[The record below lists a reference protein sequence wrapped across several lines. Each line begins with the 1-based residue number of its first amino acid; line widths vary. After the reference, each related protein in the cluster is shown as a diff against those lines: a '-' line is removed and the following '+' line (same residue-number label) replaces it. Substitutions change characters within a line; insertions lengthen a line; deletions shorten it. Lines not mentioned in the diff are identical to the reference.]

1 MRDQFLDELG
11 GVQVLPESSKSAGRT
26 TVSIDETVAEHPADA
41 HGERAVEDWADG
53 HVNESSNWSDTE
65 GPRGSAAAR
74 STAWPWVVG
83 AAVIALAALFGVG
96 FSDRGGGQTS
106 SAAMPPPQVTVSK
119 PLARDVD
126 TRIGLL
132 GQFSAIDRVELRAQV
147 GGTLTEIHFK
157 DGQIVHKGDLL
168 FMIDPRPYE
177 IKLAKATAQLQ
188 TASARFALASVQLS
202 RAQTLLRTTF
212 GTAETVDQRTS
223 EQRSAQAA
231 IDDAKAQIGDAQLDI
246 EYCRII
252 APFTGRISAR
262 LVSDGSLI
270 AGSRAAT
277 SPTTLLTTLV
287 SLDPIYLDF
296 DMSES
301 AYLTF
306 SRERARLSGP
316 LANAVTISLGDE
328 NRFTRQGT
336 LDFVDNALDRSSGTI
351 HARATVPNPDL
362 FLVPGEFARVR
373 VAVAPP
379 APTLMV
385 PDAAVVLDQSQ
396 HIVMTVAADGTVVPA
411 PVQTGDLRGGL
422 RVIQSGLAPGDR
434 VIIDGLVHA
443 TPGTQ
448 VDPQDGTIRYD
459 AASDGQ
465 G

>member
-11 GVQVLPESSKSAGRT
+11 GVHIPPESSKGAERMEVT
-26 TVSIDETVAEHPADA
+26 IDERVASRPLDE
-41 HGERAVEDWADG
+41 HGERAVDDWADG
-53 HVNESSNWSDTE
+53 HMNEISNWSDTE
-65 GPRGSAAAR
+65 GPRRSAAAR
-74 STAWPWVVG
+74 STAWPWVAGAVG
-83 AAVIALAALFGVG
+83 MARAAVFWVG

-106 SAAMPPPQVTVSK
+106 SAQMPPPQVTVST
-119 PLARDVD
+119 PLARDVE

-147 GGTLTEIHFK
+147 GGTLTELHFQ
-157 DGQIVHKGDLL
+157 DGQIVHKDDLL

-177 IKLAKATAQLQ
+177 IRLAKATAQLQ
-188 TASARFALASVQLS
+188 TASARFALASVQLV
-202 RAQTLLRTTF
+202 RAQTLLRTSF

-223 EQRSAQAA
+223 EQSSAQAA
-231 IDDAKAQIGDAQLDI
+231 IDDAKAQIRDAQLDI
-246 EYCRII
+246 EYCRIT

-262 LVSDGSLI
+262 LVSVGSLI

-301 AYLTF
+301 DYLTF

-316 LANAVTISLGDE
+316 LANAVAISLGDE
-328 NRFTRQGT
+328 NRSTRQGT

-362 FLVPGEFARVR
+362 FLVPGEFARIR
-373 VAVAPP
+373 LAVVPP
-379 APTLMV
+379 APTLML
-385 PDAAVVLDQSQ
+385 PDSAVMLDQSQ
-396 HIVMTVAADGTVVPA
+396 QMVMTVSPNGTVVPK
-411 PVQTGDLRGGL
+411 PVEIGDLRGGL
-422 RVIQSGLAPGDR
+422 RVIRSGLAPGDR
-434 VIIDGLVHA
+434 VIIDGLMHA
-443 TPGTQ
+443 VPGTK
-448 VDPQDGTIRYD
+448 VAPQDGTIRYD
-459 AASDGQ
+459 AATDGQ

>member
-1 MRDQFLDELG
+1 
-11 GVQVLPESSKSAGRT
+11 
-26 TVSIDETVAEHPADA
+26 
-41 HGERAVEDWADG
+41 
-53 HVNESSNWSDTE
+53 
-65 GPRGSAAAR
+65 
-74 STAWPWVVG
+74 
-83 AAVIALAALFGVG
+83 
-96 FSDRGGGQTS
+96 
-106 SAAMPPPQVTVSK
+106 
-119 PLARDVD
+119 
-126 TRIGLL
+126 LL

-188 TASARFALASVQLS
+188 TASARFALASVQLG
-202 RAQTLLRTTF
+202 RAQTLLHTSF

-223 EQRSAQAA
+223 EQSSAQAA
-231 IDDAKAQIGDAQLDI
+231 IDDAKAQIRDAQLDI
-246 EYCRII
+246 EYCRIT

-262 LVSDGSLI
+262 LVSLGSLI
-270 AGSRAAT
+270 AGSRAGT

-301 AYLTF
+301 DYLTF

-316 LANAVTISLGDE
+316 LANAVTITLGDE

-396 HIVMTVAADGTVVPA
+396 HMVMTVAADGTVVPA

-443 TPGTQ
+443 TPGTK
-448 VDPQDGTIRYD
+448 VAPQDGTIRYD
-459 AASDGQ
+459 AASDGR

>member
-1 MRDQFLDELG
+1 
-11 GVQVLPESSKSAGRT
+11 V
-26 TVSIDETVAEHPADA
+26 TV
-41 HGERAVEDWADG
+41 
-53 HVNESSNWSDTE
+53 
-65 GPRGSAAAR
+65 
-74 STAWPWVVG
+74 
-83 AAVIALAALFGVG
+83 AAVIAVAAFFWIG
-96 FSDRGGGQTS
+96 FSDRGGGATS
-106 SAAMPPPQVTVSK
+106 PAPMSPAQVTVSK
-119 PLARDVD
+119 PLVRDVD
-126 TRIGLL
+126 TRIGFL

-157 DGQIVHKGDLL
+157 DGQIIHKGDLL

-188 TASARFALASVQLS
+188 TASARFALASVQLG
-202 RAQTLLRTTF
+202 RAQTLLRTSF

-223 EQRSAQAA
+223 EQNSAQAA
-231 IDDAKAQIGDAQLDI
+231 IDDAKAQIRDAQLDI
-246 EYCRII
+246 EFCRIT
-252 APFTGRISAR
+252 APFTGRIGAR
-262 LVSDGSLI
+262 LVSVGSLI

-301 AYLTF
+301 DYLTF
-306 SRERARLSGP
+306 SRERARISGP
-316 LANAVTISLGDE
+316 LANAVAISLGDE

-336 LDFVDNALDRSSGTI
+336 LDFLDNALDRSSGTI
-351 HARATVPNPDL
+351 HARATVPNSDL
-362 FLVPGEFARVR
+362 FLLPGEFARVR

-396 HIVMTVAADGTVVPA
+396 HMVMTVAADGTVVPA

-422 RVIQSGLAPGDR
+422 RIIQSGLAPGDR
-434 VIIDGLVHA
+434 VIIDGLVRA
-443 TPGTQ
+443 TPGSKVAAQ
-448 VDPQDGTIRYD
+448 EGTIRYD
-459 AASDGQ
+459 TASDGQ